1 MGNVL
6 VEETSLSNIASAIR
20 EKSGGSATYKPGEM
34 AAAIS
39 NLPTGGS
46 SSDIEDN
53 IITRNISGD
62 YTNDRV
68 SSIGDGAF
76 YNSNVS
82 SISMSNVTSIGDN
95 SICRCR
101 NLVSVDLPALT
112 TIREYKDMN
121 NAINDNRFS
130 ISNNPNLV
138 TINCP
143 NLTNVERSYGL
154 FATNPKLVSIN
165 WSPTNGS
172 LSTTFNGDSSLTN
185 IDLSQFHGSISGGM
199 FAWCS
204 NLQSISF
211 SNSFSFGNTSVQ
223 GMFSDC
229 KSLTSLNLSNGGYV
243 SASYY
248 DFQNNL
254 SLTWLKANF
263 TSLVGQVFQKSSA
276 LKTFILPQTDS
287 NKMCELL
294 SPSNTV
300 FSSTITST
308 TGDGY
313 VYVPR
318 TLLESY
324 KTATNWVVMAS
335 KIRAIEDYPDITG
348 G

>member
-1 MGNVL
+1 MANVL

-62 YTNDRV
+62 YMNDRV

-154 FATNPKLVSIN
+154 FATNPKLVSLN

-185 IDLSQFHGSISGGM
+185 IDLS
-199 FAWCS
+199 
-204 NLQSISF
+204 
-211 SNSFSFGNTSVQ
+211 
-223 GMFSDC
+223 
-229 KSLTSLNLSNGGYV
+229 
-243 SASYY
+243 
-248 DFQNNL
+248 
-254 SLTWLKANF
+254 
-263 TSLVGQVFQKSSA
+263 
-276 LKTFILPQTDS
+276 
-287 NKMCELL
+287 
-294 SPSNTV
+294 
-300 FSSTITST
+300 
-308 TGDGY
+308 
-313 VYVPR
+313 
-318 TLLESY
+318 
-324 KTATNWVVMAS
+324 
-335 KIRAIEDYPDITG
+335 
-348 G
+348 